1 MFFGKDIRL
10 SLLKEVSKNEENLK
24 GIQRR
29 LVDFYVFSQKFRNSF
44 TEIIPQRALN
54 I

>member
-1 MFFGKDIRL
+1 MFFGKSIRL

-29 LVDFYVFSQKFRNSF
+29 FVDFYVFSQKSRNSF
-44 TEIIPQRALN
+44 AEIVP
-54 I
+54 